1 MSRKK
6 AATRLRE
13 AISRSNTL
21 HATYS
26 MDTRDEQRYAAF
38 ISLQLAY
45 FMPFYEDL
53 KDRHGYADAID
64 FVVSD
69 LTGTGIA
76 NRDRE
81 LERVANLMTRFLP
94 TGALDALALAMTLN
108 ARILEINLGIA
119 NQLKNTLSAGETIT
133 EREYCAASR
142 KVASMSDFH
151 ELIGMTR
158 QAGETLAGIVR
169 LPMIRSLLRTMR
181 MPARLA
187 GVVDLHLFLERGFDT
202 FTGLDDVDGFLDTM
216 QSRMSEVFW
225 RVFKTPLA
233 QLDDTVPLDA

>member
-1 MSRKK
+1 
-6 AATRLRE
+6 
-13 AISRSNTL
+13 
-21 HATYS
+21 
-26 MDTRDEQRYAAF
+26 AF